1 MEITLS
7 KVVEA
12 ARQRR
17 AAVTAEGGGYIVLLA
32 LQQLAASPR
41 EVTADLVGLTAGGEI
56 ELGPSPAAQPREVE
70 AQLRQL
76 LADLLCLPQSA
87 PPALKATGE
96 RAAVGD
102 LAALEAE
109 LTAALIP
116 FNHAAARRTLA
127 RLFRETQKAARAVP
141 SADLAERE
149 ASTPLSGAPSPVGS
163 GLPPPSASLPAPSL
177 PAPRSSKAAT
187 LAAAPQRALTPLPA
201 AEAQRALTPLPAAP
215 QRALTPLPAAEAQRA
230 LTPLPAAAPLRSTPA
245 LPAVEPPVQVAP
257 SPPPPPPVAVLALP
271 ELEIDVEIVLSG
283 ADARLD
289 VAAVADAD
297 PPVPSRMGEGE
308 AAEVNCATAEG
319 VAAPR
324 SDEPCSEVPATSG
337 VGASEAA
344 TTSPRAT
351 PLPVVAAEAEDIVD
365 IEVDELDELDELLTA
380 ETPPTELRFTSLSSA
395 LVVESD
401 DQALL
406 ESPLPDP
413 SALVS
418 YAEPE
423 PEPPPYRSDLGDLL
437 EGYLSHTRCEE
448 QMTAD
453 LRRMIGLEPWRA
465 PGAAI
470 HRTELGR

>member
-201 AEAQRALTPLPAAP
+201 AEAQRALTPLPAA
-215 QRALTPLPAAEAQRA
+215 
-230 LTPLPAAAPLRSTPA
+230 APLRSTPA

-380 ETPPTELRFTSLSSA
+380 ETPPAELRFTSLSSA

>member
-187 LAAAPQRALTPLPA
+187 LA
-201 AEAQRALTPLPAAP
+201 AAP